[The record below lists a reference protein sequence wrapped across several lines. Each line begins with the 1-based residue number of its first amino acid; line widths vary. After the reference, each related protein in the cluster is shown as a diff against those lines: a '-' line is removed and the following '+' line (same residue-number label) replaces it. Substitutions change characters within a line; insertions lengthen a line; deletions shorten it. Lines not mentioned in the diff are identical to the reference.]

1 MESTNGANFRRMP
14 RVKPDSERGY
24 VGAWMR
30 RERLARGWK
39 PEHVL
44 SELAG
49 RGMPLSDV
57 AYYRQ
62 LEAGKRPG
70 PELLAALE
78 ALYGTSP
85 TPFPETPEDPHTADF
100 ASLAAAQTELLA
112 RQNELL
118 ASQVAVLERIAA
130 ALQALA
136 PLAEAPAPAGSGI
149 ERLVRDLVETA
160 AENAARQIEAE
171 RDTGS
176 DPRRSTPNEP
186 SHQSPRAR
194 SQSSRE
200 GSPR

>member
-1 MESTNGANFRRMP
+1 MP

-30 RERLARGWK
+30 RERLARGW
-39 PEHVL
+39 
-44 SELAG
+44 SETQVVEALAVKI
-49 RGMPLSDV
+49 RPD
-57 AYYRQ
+57 YYRQ
-62 LEAGKRPG
+62 IEAGSGGKQPG
-70 PELLAALE
+70 PELLLALMDLFGS
-78 ALYGTSP
+78 AP
-85 TPFPETPEDPHTADF
+85 TPFPEAPADPRTADF
-100 ASLAAAQTELLA
+100 ASLVAAQTELLA

-136 PLAEAPAPAGSGI
+136 PLAEAPAPGGSGI

-171 RDTGS
+171 RGTGS
-176 DPRRSTPNEP
+176 DPQDSTSSEP
-186 SHQSPRAR
+186 SHRNPRAR
-194 SQSSRE
+194 SESSRE